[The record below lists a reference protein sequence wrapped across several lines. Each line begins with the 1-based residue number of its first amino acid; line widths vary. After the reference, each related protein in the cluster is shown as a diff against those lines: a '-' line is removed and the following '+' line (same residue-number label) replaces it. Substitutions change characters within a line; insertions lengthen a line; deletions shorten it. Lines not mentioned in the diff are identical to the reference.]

1 MYKMYQNSEELDYSD
16 VFIVPQYSEITTR
29 TEIDT
34 SSNLGWFKVNIPV
47 ISANMD
53 TITEWEMAT
62 AMHENGAIG
71 ALHRF
76 NSIQSAVTHYN
87 LAVQS
92 TNDKDMGIT
101 IVSIGVNRDSKERAQ
116 ALYEAGAR
124 HFVID
129 IAHGHSKSMKDMIGW
144 MKSTFKDIYVIAG
157 NVCTANATRDLAEWG
172 ADFVKV
178 GIGPGS
184 VCLTK
189 DVTGVTFPQ
198 FSAVLGCSGH
208 GVPII
213 ADGGIKSIGDIAKAL
228 GAGADFVMLG
238 GMLAG
243 TDECP
248 GEVIDNS
255 KVYRGMASR
264 DAMRRIRVQDQMPT
278 PEGLVTTVPCKG
290 PVGSIIQ
297 DIGGGL
303 RSAFSYV
310 NARNLKEFQ
319 DKAKFGIRR
328 TVR

>member
-1 MYKMYQNSEELDYSD
+1 MARKKFNLNPEFDYSD
-16 VFIVPQYSEITTR
+16 VFIIPEYSEITSR
-29 TEIDT
+29 TEVDI
-34 SSNLGWFKVNIPV
+34 SANLGYLKINIPI

-62 AMHENGAIG
+62 AMWENGACG

-76 NSIQSAVTHYN
+76 NSIQSAVTQYN
-87 LAVQS
+87 LAVK
-92 TNDKDMGIT
+92 TTTDTGYA
-101 IVSIGVNRDSKERAQ
+101 IVSVGVNRDSKERAQ

-129 IAHGHSKSMKDMIGW
+129 IAHGHSKGMKEMVQW
-144 MKSTFKDIYVIAG
+144 MKSTFKDAYVIAG
-157 NVCTANATRDLAEWG
+157 NVATSHAVKDLASWG
-172 ADFVKV
+172 ADCVKV

-189 DVTGVTFPQ
+189 DVTGVTYPQ
-198 FSAVLGCSGH
+198 FSAVANCAGN

-213 ADGGIKSIGDIAKAL
+213 ADGGIRSIGDIAKAL
-228 GAGADFVMLG
+228 GAGADFVMVG

-243 TDECP
+243 CDECP
-248 GEVIDNS
+248 GEVINNS

-264 DAMRRIRVQDQMPT
+264 DAMRKIRVQDQMPT
-278 PEGLVTTVPCKG
+278 PEGKVTTVPCKG
-290 PVGSIIQ
+290 PVEPIIQ

-310 NARNLKEFQ
+310 NATNLKEFQ
-319 DKAKFGIRR
+319 ERATFGIRK